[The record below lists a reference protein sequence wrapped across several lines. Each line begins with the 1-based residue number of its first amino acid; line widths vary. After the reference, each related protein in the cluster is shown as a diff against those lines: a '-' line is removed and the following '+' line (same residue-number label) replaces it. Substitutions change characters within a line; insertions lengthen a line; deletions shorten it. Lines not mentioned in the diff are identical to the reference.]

1 MFCICYQ
8 GINTDGEKERHQIM
22 VSLKPFKGTRPFN
35 EDAINIIAPSTDHL
49 SEENIDL
56 FTNKNYWN
64 YLKVLNPVGQL
75 KESDTL
81 LAAKNHFNEMKK
93 NDVIK
98 QDDKLSFYIYQISQR
113 DHTQLGFLALANIDD
128 FLSHKIKGHENTL
141 VNRMNERAEQMI
153 NIETQIG
160 PIYMSYPDDKNINK
174 LLENF
179 TSQEPDYDFK
189 SFDHSLHKLWC
200 ISDSKDIEIISKQ
213 LKSINSLYIA
223 DGHHRM
229 GAMNIISQ
237 NYKKY
242 GGQSKHNRN
251 CDGVM
256 IAAFPAEQS
265 KIYDYNRVI
274 KDLNGLS
281 ETDFLNKLKENFK
294 ITISDSAF
302 KPKSNRQFGMFH
314 HGKWYSLEFIGN
326 IPDENDIL
334 SLLDINIIN
343 NFCLIPI
350 LGIKDIN
357 NDERIRFIA
366 GCHGLTALEN
376 KVNENFDSVAF
387 SIFPSHIKEVM
398 RVADNNLT
406 MPPKSTWF
414 DPKPLDGLVVYEFNQ
429 EN

>member
-1 MFCICYQ
+1 
-8 GINTDGEKERHQIM
+8 M

-56 FTNKNYWN
+56 ISNKNYWN
-64 YLKVLNPVGQL
+64 YLKILNPVGQL
-75 KESDTL
+75 KESETL
-81 LAAKNHFNEMKK
+81 LASKNHFNEMKK
-93 NDVIK
+93 NEVIK
-98 QDDKLSFYIYQISQR
+98 QDDRLSFYIYQISQGN
-113 DHTQLGFLALANIDD
+113 HTQLGFLALANIND
-128 FLSHKIKGHENTL
+128 FLCHKIKGHENTQAK
-141 VNRMNERAEQMI
+141 RMNERANQMT

-160 PIYMSYPDDKNINK
+160 PIYTSYPDDNKINE
-174 LLENF
+174 LLESF
-179 TSQEPDYDFK
+179 TSLVPDYDFE
-189 SFDHSLHKLWC
+189 SFDHSHHKLWC
-200 ISDSKDIEIISKQ
+200 ISNPKDIKMISKQ

-229 GAMNIISQ
+229 EAMNIISQ
-237 NYKKY
+237 NYKK
-242 GGQSKHNRN
+242 QKNN
-251 CDGVM
+251 CDSFM
-256 IAAFPAEQS
+256 IAAFPAEQT

-281 ETDFLNKLKENFK
+281 EGDFLDKLKENFK
-294 ITISDSAF
+294 VTISDSAF
-302 KPKSNRQFGMFH
+302 KPKSNRQFGMYH

-326 IPDENDIL
+326 FPDENDIL
-334 SLLDINIIN
+334 SLLDINILN
-343 NFCLIPI
+343 NYCLIPI

-376 KVNENFDSVAF
+376 KVNKNDDSVAF
-387 SIFPSHIKEVM
+387 SIFPSHIEEVM
-398 RVADNNLT
+398 RVADNKLT

-429 EN
+429 DN